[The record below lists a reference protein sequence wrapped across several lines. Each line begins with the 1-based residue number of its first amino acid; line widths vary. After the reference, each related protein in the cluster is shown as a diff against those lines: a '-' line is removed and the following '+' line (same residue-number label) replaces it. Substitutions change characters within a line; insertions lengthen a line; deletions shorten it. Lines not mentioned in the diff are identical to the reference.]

1 MDARR
6 GCRTPTHVAVA
17 VTLSALGLVGCTSA
31 DTGGTQPPS
40 ATPSSATATATA
52 TASPSSTFAIPSEPV
67 EGEVASAVSDRT
79 SSPPSNSSVAG
90 PGVLVVDRPFFVEG
104 HCVGGRSTYEVRSA
118 DPADAGRTLIE
129 GTLDCGAPMRSSFD
143 YSLPYAGPVQLS
155 FTDTDDVEQAW
166 LRVVQP

>member
-6 GCRTPTHVAVA
+6 NRRTPTHIAVAVA
-17 VTLSALGLVGCTSA
+17 LSTVGLVGCTSA
-31 DTGGTQPPS
+31 DDAVDTAPPS
-40 ATPSSATATATA
+40 APSPSAAATA
-52 TASPSSTFAIPSEPV
+52 TASSAFAIPSEPV

-79 SSPPSNSSVAG
+79 SSPPSSSSVAG

-104 HCVGGRSTYEVRSA
+104 QCVGGRSTYEVTSA
-118 DPADAGRTLIE
+118 DPADPGRMLVE

-166 LRVVQP
+166 LRAVQP